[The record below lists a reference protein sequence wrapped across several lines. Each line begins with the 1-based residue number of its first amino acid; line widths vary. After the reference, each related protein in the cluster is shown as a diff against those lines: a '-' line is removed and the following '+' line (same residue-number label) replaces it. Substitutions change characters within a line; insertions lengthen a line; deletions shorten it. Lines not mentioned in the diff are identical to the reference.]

1 VASSAARPPA
11 NAAIVAAARAGEPD
25 RYVAALLSPAAARPH
40 LLSLAAFLGEVR
52 RAVMLVREP
61 TMGEIR
67 LQWWRQALALD
78 ASMRT
83 GNPVADGLREAA
95 HACVL
100 PAVLID
106 GILDARALELS
117 GDAGDDAGRDSY
129 LWKVE
134 GAAFLLAGL
143 ILGGSQAELTPPA
156 AAAGRAYGLARLLA
170 RPPRVPARA
179 AAGMADPPRAIAAD
193 YRADTIA
200 DARRHLAACRQQLGG
215 LPRAV
220 QAAFLPLALVG
231 PYLRIL
237 ERRTGDVL
245 RAGVTVAPVSRVARI
260 AVAHWLHR
268 I

>member
-11 NAAIVAAARAGEPD
+11 NAAIVAAARVGEPD

-61 TMGEIR
+61 AMGEIR

-78 ASMRT
+78 ADMHT
-83 GNPVADGLREAA
+83 GNPVADALREAA
-95 HACVL
+95 HACAL
-100 PAVLID
+100 PAVLVD

-117 GDAGDDAGRDSY
+117 GDAGDATGRDSY

-143 ILGGSQAELTPPA
+143 ILGGSQAALTPPA
-156 AAAGRAYGLARLLA
+156 AVAGRAYGLARLLA
-170 RPPRVPARA
+170 RPPARTTPA
-179 AAGMADPPRAIAAD
+179 MADPLRAIAAD
-193 YRADTIA
+193 CRADTIA
-200 DARRHLAACRQQLGG
+200 DARRHLAACRQQLGN
-215 LPRAV
+215 LPRKV
-220 QAAFLPLALVG
+220 HAAFLPLALVG

-237 ERRTGDVL
+237 ERRADDVL
-245 RAGVTVAPVSRVARI
+245 RAGVTVAPLSRVARI
-260 AVAHWLHR
+260 AAAHWLHR